1 MSSLELG
8 RHSAK
13 HIVTPGRSALIKKRA
28 YRARLREQ
36 VGVSGGGPAN
46 TVEVYD
52 FATDSWSEA
61 APMPTARGYL
71 AVVAGEDGKIYAI
84 GGTNDIGPLP
94 TVEAYGP
101 SNNTWSAVMPLNT
114 PPSNLAGAPRADE
127 INCADGA

>member
-1 MSSLELG
+1 MLRRTNLQRRAPVGPRMSSLELG

-46 TVEVYD
+46 TVEVHD

-61 APMPTARGYL
+61 APMPTTRGYF
-71 AVVAGEDGKIYAI
+71 AVLDGEHGKIYAL
-84 GGTNDIGPLP
+84 GGPNDIGPLP
-94 TVEAYGP
+94 ALEAYCP
-101 SNNTWSAVMPLNT
+101 PNNTCATVIPL
-114 PPSNLAGAPRADE
+114 
-127 INCADGA
+127 